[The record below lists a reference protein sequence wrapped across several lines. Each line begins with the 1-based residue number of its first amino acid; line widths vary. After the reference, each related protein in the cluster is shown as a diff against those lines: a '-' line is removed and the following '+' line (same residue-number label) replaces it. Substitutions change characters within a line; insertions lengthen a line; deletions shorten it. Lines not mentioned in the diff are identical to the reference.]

1 MTALYE
7 TRQQGHPDPYD
18 FYPATPEGLAK
29 ALADAQAQSASG
41 RTWEVSYTP
50 TPFER
55 DLRYTVVDGH
65 VAAAVAL

>member
-18 FYPATPEGLAK
+18 FYPATPEGLE
-29 ALADAQAQSASG
+29 QAIATAEGMSLRG

-65 VAAAVAL
+65 AAAAVAS